1 MEKVLIISAEVC
13 AVLLSILCVY
23 HYFTSNCDGM
33 VILFSII
40 FAGMAIWCHNL
51 QKDIKF
57 DFKLW

>member
-1 MEKVLIISAEVC
+1 MEKICCIIAEIC

-23 HYFTSNCDGM
+23 HYFSIDSDGM
-33 VILFSII
+33 ILLFSLM
-40 FAGMAIWCHNL
+40 FAVMALWCHKI